1 MHESFIHGGPRGT
14 DRLGAGLREMMEGAR
29 EMLDQRPVQPRR
41 PRGDVRAAILA
52 LLAEEP
58 MHGYQLISEIE
69 KRSGGI
75 WRPSPG
81 SVYPTLQLLADEG
94 LVRVEVGGER
104 KTYALTAEGVEAAAA
119 GADSLP
125 WESAQTREA
134 ERVSAL
140 PKAGMKLAQ
149 ALAQLGHDATPEQ
162 VERAVQVVED
172 ARRKI
177 YTILAEG

>member
-1 MHESFIHGGPRGT
+1 MHGSFTT
-14 DRLGAGLREMMEGAR
+14 DRIGAGLREMAEGAR
-29 EMLDQRPVQPRR
+29 ELFEQRPSPQRR

-69 KRSGGI
+69 KRSGGT

-94 LVRVEVGGER
+94 LVRVEAVGEK
-104 KTYALTAEGVEAAAA
+104 KTYALTEAGVQAAEAVE
-119 GADSLP
+119 GLP
-125 WESAQTREA
+125 WESASSA
-134 ERVSAL
+134 AAGDPRVTAL

-149 ALAQLGHDATPEQ
+149 ALAQFGHDATPEQ
-162 VERAVQVVED
+162 IDQAVQVVND